1 MMSFTS
7 HSSRKHGK
15 QFTAASAK
23 SRIKVVSLFMGLI
36 CMAVPGPICAQDRP
50 TLARA
55 NSAELQRLLQVQEGA
70 TVVPFSKQTP
80 PRIPSDAFDRLFMWN
95 EIALDTTAID
105 HTPVQPGEDRIFGE
119 QFGPTRASRAMAIVH
134 IAMFEAVNA
143 ILGGYES
150 YTGLPRA
157 RGAASLDYA
166 IAESAHDALVFLYPS
181 QQVRLDSIFNVD
193 VSHIRGSASKLE
205 AGRNLG
211 IAAA

>member
-70 TVVPFSKQTP
+70 TVVPFSKRTP
-80 PRIPSDAFDRLFMWN
+80 PRIPADAFDRLFMWN

-105 HTPVQPGEDRIFGE
+105 HTPVQPGEHRVFGE
-119 QFGPTRASRAMAIVH
+119 QFGPTRASRAMAIIH
-134 IAMFEAVNA
+134 IAMFDAADA
-143 ILGGYES
+143 IDPKYQS
-150 YTGLPRA
+150 YTGIPPA
-157 RGAASLDYA
+157 PHDTSMDAAVA
-166 IAESAHDALVFLYPS
+166 QAAHDTLAALYPS
-181 QQVRLDSIFNVD
+181 QAPSFDMLLADD
-193 VSHIRGSASKLE
+193 LGHINKHGKGPKA
-205 AGRNLG
+205 NG
-211 IAAA
+211 I

>member
-70 TVVPFSKQTP
+70 TVVPFSKRTP
-80 PRIPSDAFDRLFMWN
+80 PRIPADAFDRLFMWN

-105 HTPVQPGEDRIFGE
+105 HTPVQPGEHRIFGE
-119 QFGPTRASRAMAIVH
+119 QFGPTRASRAMAIIH
-134 IAMFEAVNA
+134 ISMFEAVNA
-143 ILGGYES
+143 ILHKFES
-150 YTGLPRA
+150 YTGLPQS
-157 RGAASLDYA
+157 RGGYATLNYA
-166 IAESAHDALVFLYPS
+166 IAQSAHDALIFLYPS
-181 QQVRLDSIFNVD
+181 QQDRLDSIFQLD
-193 VSHIRGSASKLE
+193 VSYIRGSVSQL
-205 AGRNLG
+205 
-211 IAAA
+211 